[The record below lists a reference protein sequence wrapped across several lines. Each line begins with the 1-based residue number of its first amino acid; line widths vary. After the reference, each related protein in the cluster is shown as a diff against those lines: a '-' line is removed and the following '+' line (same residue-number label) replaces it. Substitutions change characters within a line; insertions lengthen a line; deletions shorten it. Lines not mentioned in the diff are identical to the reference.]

1 MHNCGTRISHL
12 RLDFKHDIIVTYNSS
27 KKNWSYSVQCNL
39 LNWRIALKS
48 IVFGFRYHV
57 VTNV

>member
-27 KKNWSYSVQCNL
+27 KKIGVTVYSVT
-39 LNWRIALKS
+39 
-48 IVFGFRYHV
+48 Y
-57 VTNV
+57 